1 MKKITFRLFLGILF
15 VFSGQLIAQ
24 NAVQS
29 IDNQMEQ
36 LLENTLLTPQDAQWA
51 ITDQNVSRVSNI
63 SHVYYRQVFNGL
75 QIYGTES
82 GVHVLPSPICQ
93 QSFYKKCSEQIEW
106 FKCTCANGNTS
117 GAVGCGSTELYYYR
131 RSICN

>member
-82 GVHVLPSPICQ
+82 G
-93 QSFYKKCSEQIEW
+93 
-106 FKCTCANGNTS
+106 
-117 GAVGCGSTELYYYR
+117 
-131 RSICN
+131 